1 MTSYCQLRDPAYLR
15 SPVSFAIFFT
25 IFLGALTIAMIVVN
39 GSGSDLVRPGHD
51 NSGIDGRV
59 TAAAAHVTTHWRS
72 SGTKFERQHRHL
84 PPLLLSLHRRSRKRK
99 WCSGS
104 GGNSSSSSS
113 GGGACGSAD
122 AVVEAGA
129 DSTAVLVSDSA
140 GYRVCVEVLVSPRL
154 RRCARVQFWWM
165 AAAVLESVGP
175 CRYSPAQTF

>member
-1 MTSYCQLRDPAYLR
+1 MTTVVSMAVSQQQRHTLRR
-15 SPVSFAIFFT
+15 T
-25 IFLGALTIAMIVVN
+25 GAAVV
-39 GSGSDLVRPGHD
+39 L
-51 NSGIDGRV
+51 NSNDS
-59 TAAAAHVTTHWRS
+59 TDTSHPFSLASTDAAAKE
-72 SGTKFERQHRHL
+72 SG
-84 PPLLLSLHRRSRKRK
+84 
-99 WCSGS
+99 GS

-175 CRYSPAQTF
+175 CRYSPAQNF